1 MLEIQKGFLTSEVYP
16 KCEQCCIRK
25 LCPGIPADPVCCSGA
40 GLGSA
45 EAATPVD
52 YSAGAAC
59 YDWQA
64 ADYQEY
70 KV

>member
-1 MLEIQKGFLTSEVYP
+1 MNNVVFGNSAPVYRLT
-16 KCEQCCIRK
+16 
-25 LCPGIPADPVCCSGA
+25 PVCCSGA

>member
-1 MLEIQKGFLTSEVYP
+1 MLFP
-16 KCEQCCIRK
+16 K
-25 LCPGIPADPVCCSGA
+25 LWPGMAADSVCCSGA

-45 EAATPVD
+45 EAAAPVD
-52 YSAGAAC
+52 YSAGAAS